1 MFSRYASEQRL
12 KSATQRYAF
21 AAVCS
26 LAMLAVRLMAT
37 PALQQRAAFA
47 IFTLAV
53 VLSAAFAGPGPALF
67 SVILSI
73 LLVAMTIPRDWLDRS
88 FDIEVALFVIT
99 GVGVI
104 WLGRVFEAARSRAES
119 AFMQLER
126 KAADL
131 AESEAHLRVIID
143 AVPDALVICDEHG
156 GVVSY
161 SKAAEKLFGY
171 SSAEMTGQN
180 VTRVLPTLFVKAG
193 RLLVDVH
200 AEDALAERA
209 GVWKTSFGQHRDGY
223 SLPIEICICEMKSA
237 NGLLQA
243 CFVRDISSRRA
254 TEARLQKLQMELHHM
269 SRLSAVGEMASALAH
284 EINQPLS
291 AIANYLRGANR
302 ILTEER
308 IELPAPAR
316 DAIRKAS
323 HQAIRAGEIIRRL
336 RDFVTHR
343 DSDKRIEFLPKL
355 IEDSGALALVGA
367 REAGI
372 DVRYRLSPDAEW
384 VLADRVQIQ
393 QVLVNLIRN
402 ALDAMSDCTNREL
415 AIETAKTVGGM
426 VQISIS
432 DNGPG
437 VPSELSDT
445 LFQPFVTTKVRGM
458 GIGLSISRSICEAHG
473 GRLWTE
479 PHRGGGAVFCL
490 TLPLADRMEGARDA

>member
-1 MFSRYASEQRL
+1 M
-12 KSATQRYAF
+12 
-21 AAVCS
+21 
-26 LAMLAVRLMAT
+26 
-37 PALQQRAAFA
+37 
-47 IFTLAV
+47 I
-53 VLSAAFAGPGPALF
+53 F
-67 SVILSI
+67 SV
-73 LLVAMTIPRDWLDRS
+73 LLVATTIRHVWMDRS
-88 FDIEVALFVIT
+88 FEIEVALFFAT
-99 GVGVI
+99 GLGVI
-104 WLGRVFEAARSRAES
+104 WLGRVFEAARNRAEA
-119 AFMQLER
+119 AFVELER
-126 KAADL
+126 KATAL
-131 AESEAHLRVIID
+131 TGSEAHLRVIID

-156 GVVSY
+156 AIVSY
-161 SKAAEKLFGY
+161 SKAAERLFGFPP
-171 SSAEMTGQN
+171 AQMTGQN
-180 VTRVLPTLFVKAG
+180 VTRVLPTLFVEAG
-193 RLLVDVH
+193 RLIVGVH
-200 AEDALAERA
+200 AEDARA
-209 GVWKTSFGQHRDGY
+209 DTGSVWSTSFGQRRDGS
-223 SLPIEICICEMKSA
+223 SLPVEICICEMRSE
-237 NGLLQA
+237 NSTLQA

-254 TEARLQKLQMELHHM
+254 TEARMQKLQMELHHM

-308 IELPAPAR
+308 IALPDAASE
-316 DAIRKAS
+316 AIRKAS
-323 HQAIRAGEIIRRL
+323 IQAIRAGEIIRRL

-393 QVLVNLIRN
+393 QVLVNIIRN
-402 ALDAMSDCTNREL
+402 SLDAMSDCINREL
-415 AIETAKTVGGM
+415 AIETANTGGGM
-426 VQISIS
+426 VLISIS

-437 VPSELSDT
+437 VPAELSQT

-490 TLPLADRMEGARDA
+490 TLPLADRLEVARDA